1 MFTFLDGMLNFQHI
15 IDQLNNIEIIIICSC
30 FSVEGNLVSSMPLYE
45 KKEDRWLN
53 VLKNK
58 EAKFFRH
65 HYGDWNVWVYYK
77 YYNSFKC
84 FKLVRKRECHHY
96 CHKISLQY
104 WRPQPV
110 HDYDFF
116 EYSFTHDCT
125 SVWDMYSYN
134 HLYRLL
140 SMWPLECCMDEGK
153 AVNWGLA
160 NQIFKYKTSTKVIGR
175 KESLWKKKPTQ
186 ASPAKNKHMFSWA
199 I

>member
-65 HYGDWNVWVYYK
+65 HYGDWNVWVYNK

-84 FKLVRKRECHHY
+84 FELVRKRECHHY

-116 EYSFTHDCT
+116 FNIHLLMIAPVYETCIVITICTDYSLCDHWN
-125 SVWDMYSYN
+125 VAWM
-134 HLYRLL
+134 
-140 SMWPLECCMDEGK
+140 
-153 AVNWGLA
+153 
-160 NQIFKYKTSTKVIGR
+160 
-175 KESLWKKKPTQ
+175 KEKL
-186 ASPAKNKHMFSWA
+186 
-199 I
+199 